1 MTEKNNVLTKLSD
14 RYNHLAHNKN
24 YRCAYCDDCY
34 SCEHFDE
41 VTYAYVD
48 RDGDTIDEYDE
59 ICENSDYEYYQ
70 PENEVDYWKILCERL
85 RDENDDRLTIAH
97 NKYMEVLLNNLDVK

>member
-1 MTEKNNVLTKLSD
+1 MTKKNNILTKLSD
-14 RYNHLAHNKN
+14 RYNHLAHNKK

-70 PENEVDYWKILCERL
+70 PENELDYWKILCERL